1 MAVNK
6 RIAKKKAKA
15 VKVQEVAKAA
25 EIKEEVKV
33 EEAVAAPVEEVETVV
48 EAPVEVVETVV
59 EAPVEAEA
67 VTEEKATEAP
77 AKEEVTEKKPR
88 ARRTT
93 KAKDETAQ
101 EKKPAVKR
109 TTKKAVKANIVVQSC
124 GREIS
129 MEDAIEKATEDWCKS
144 GNDRADLKEIAVYV
158 KPEESAI
165 FYVINGKATG
175 RVAF

>member
-33 EEAVAAPVEEVETVV
+33 EEAVAAPVEE
-48 EAPVEVVETVV
+48 VETVV

-158 KPEESAI
+158 KPEEFAV
-165 FYVINGKATG
+165 FYVINGRATG
-175 RVAF
+175 RVTF